1 MLKTSMIILTQT
13 TTYEYNKEQILKII
27 IQRNT
32 RKINENEYNNI
43 NNK

>member
-1 MLKTSMIILTQT
+1 MIILTQT

>member
-1 MLKTSMIILTQT
+1 MIILTQT
-13 TTYEYNKEQILKII
+13 MTYEYNKEQILKII

>member
-1 MLKTSMIILTQT
+1 MIILSQT